1 MRPGCGCGGAPS
13 SRDGVPPEWGIP
25 GSWPRKDAPGAAAS
39 ACEGRAELEGCAFPG
54 GGARVLSGR
63 GAGAGGRRAGCA
75 ELRAALG
82 AEQASVLPQVGDVGG
97 PGDLMETKVK

>member
-1 MRPGCGCGGAPS
+1 MECHRSGVSRALGRERTPRARLPRRVRGVLSWRAAPSREGVPGCCP
-13 SRDGVPPEWGIP
+13 
-25 GSWPRKDAPGAAAS
+25 DA
-39 ACEGRAELEGCAFPG
+39 
-54 GGARVLSGR
+54 